1 MKKSLLIA
9 AFILGT
15 IVAQA
20 RPYNHSVGV
29 NLGSY
34 NGISYKGYI
43 RSMEHLVV
51 QTDINFQASTTRGYL
66 LSGSNGSQQS
76 STSFPKDAF
85 DYFSVTASPN
95 IMYQTEVANFSGA
108 TMNVFVGGG
117 IELGAFWLHDFKL
130 DPYCKINEHVIAGTE
145 FCLTSV
151 PLVIGLDFRPGV
163 GEAVYIGDSV
173 VGTRTF
179 FDWGLSL
186 SLRYAL

>member
-51 QTDINFQASTTRGYL
+51 QTDINFQASTTRGL
-66 LSGSNGSQQS
+66 LVSGTEGSRQFSNSD
-76 STSFPKDAF
+76 PKIAF

-117 IELGAFWLHDFKL
+117 IELGAFWGDNLKS

-163 GEAVYIGDSV
+163 GEAITTTENV
-173 VGTRTF
+173 VTTATF

>member
-66 LSGSNGSQQS
+66 LSYSNGSQQS
-76 STSFPKDAF
+76 STSFPKVAF

-117 IELGAFWLHDFKL
+117 IELGAFWQHNLKS

-163 GEAVYIGDSV
+163 GEAVYIGDSAV
-173 VGTRTF
+173 ETRTF